1 MGMLSNDPPQFCF
14 SYLNKY
20 LLEDR
25 QIAELQDPKAMV
37 KEVTLKDTGPWTR
50 NGYDEPTRKEP
61 NELDV

>member
-37 KEVTLKDTGPWTR
+37 REVTLKDTGPKTM
-50 NGYDEPTRKEP
+50 NVTEEPKRKES
-61 NELDV
+61 NQLDA

>member
-37 KEVTLKDTGPWTR
+37 REVTLKDTGPKTM
-50 NGYDEPTRKEP
+50 NVLEEPKRKDS
-61 NELDV
+61 NQLDA